1 MAWSLKKRT
10 VEYVIYLLFWSV
22 LLLSPLLGAF
32 IKYAFQGD
40 DAFLPTTDEL
50 QSFWKFLL
58 PAIIL
63 FFINNN
69 ILMPFLLDKKRG
81 RHLVLYLLCIVVVA
95 AIVFISFPLT
105 NPHEVKTK
113 WDEGVEQELPLIPE
127 PPAFDGDMPL
137 PPFGEPVAG
146 DDGALPLPP
155 PFEISTMGDEGAL
168 PPPPFNGERKVW
180 MFFTHPRSVRM
191 LLTVFVLI
199 FNICVRLFFFTIRRD
214 ESIKEIEKE
223 KLRTDLEYL
232 KYQINPHFFMNSLNN
247 IHALIDIDKTKA
259 QSSVVELSKMMRYVL
274 YDKSSMFV
282 PLEKE
287 MQFLGSYIDL
297 MRLRYT
303 DKLEIKV
310 DFAAEP
316 QGVFVP
322 SLLFMQFLENAFK
335 HGVTYKNKSIIEIS
349 LAVDEAAGNVV
360 FTCRNTIPQVSN
372 TTALQASG
380 GIGVENAR
388 KRLEL
393 LFGDKAK
400 LHISNTGGWY
410 NVELKIP
417 IQYDQV
423 YNS

>member
-40 DAFLPTTDEL
+40 NAFLPTTDEL
-50 QSFWKFLL
+50 LSFWKFLL

-81 RHLVLYLLCIVVVA
+81 RHHVLYLLCIVVVG
-95 AIVFISFPLT
+95 AIVFISFPLK
-105 NPHEVKTK
+105 NPHGVKPQ
-113 WDEGVEQELPLIPE
+113 WRAGNGIEQPVPE
-127 PPAFDGDMPL
+127 PPAFDGSNMPL
-137 PPFGEPVAG
+137 PPFGEPVVG
-146 DDGALPLPP
+146 EDGTLQPP
-155 PFEISTMGDEGAL
+155 PFEPPTMGEDGEL
-168 PPPPFNGERKVW
+168 PPRPVGERKVW
-180 MFFTHPRSVRM
+180 MFFSHPRSVRM

-223 KLRTDLEYL
+223 KLRSDLEIL
-232 KYQINPHFFMNSLNN
+232 KFQINPHFFMNSLNN
-247 IHALIDIDKTKA
+247 IHALIDIDKEKA
-259 QSSVVELSKMMRYVL
+259 QNTVVELSKMMRYVL

-287 MQFLGSYIDL
+287 AQFLGSYIDI

-303 DKLEIKV
+303 DKLEIMT
-310 DFAAEP
+310 DFSNEP
-316 QGVFVP
+316 QGVYVP
-322 SLLFMQFLENAFK
+322 SLLFMQFVENAFK
-335 HGVTYKNKSIIEIS
+335 HGVTYKKKSLIEVS
-349 LAVDEAAGNVV
+349 LKADEAAGSVV
-360 FTCRNTIPQVSN
+360 FICRNTLPDVPN
-372 TTALQASG
+372 ATGLHASG

-393 LFGDKAK
+393 LYGDKAQ
-400 LHISNTGGWY
+400 LHISNTGEWY

>member
-32 IKYAFQGD
+32 MKYAIQGD
-40 DAFLPTTDEL
+40 DAFLPTTEEL
-50 QSFWKFLL
+50 LSFWKFLL

-69 ILMPFLLDKKRG
+69 ILMSFLLNKERG
-81 RHLVLYLLCIVVVA
+81 RHLVLYLLCAIVVSV
-95 AIVFISFPLT
+95 IVFVAFPVD
-105 NPHEVKTK
+105 NPS
-113 WDEGVEQELPLIPE
+113 L
-127 PPAFDGDMPL
+127 
-137 PPFGEPVAG
+137 PVASNIEQ
-146 DDGALPLPP
+146 LPQSLPK
-155 PFEISTMGDEGAL
+155 
-168 PPPPFNGERKVW
+168 GEQKVW
-180 MFFTHPRSVRM
+180 MFFSDSRNVRI
-191 LLTVFVLI
+191 LLSLFALV

-214 ESIKEIEKE
+214 ESIKEMEKE
-223 KLRTDLEYL
+223 KLRSELEYL

-247 IHALIDIDKTKA
+247 INALIDIDKVKA
-259 QSSVVELSKMMRYVL
+259 QKTVVELSNMMRYVL

-287 MQFLGSYIDL
+287 AQFLGSFLDL

-303 DKLEIKV
+303 DKLEIT
-310 DFAAEP
+310 AAFSTEP
-316 QGVFVP
+316 KGVYVP

-335 HGVTYKNKSIIEIS
+335 HGVTYKKKSLIEV
-349 LAVDEAAGNVV
+349 LLVADEAAGSVV
-360 FTCRNTIPQVSN
+360 FTCRNTLPEVSN
-372 TTALQASG
+372 STALHASG
-380 GIGVENAR
+380 GIGMENAR

-393 LFGDKAK
+393 LYGDKAQ
-400 LHISNTGGWY
+400 LHISNNGEWY

>member
-1 MAWSLKKRT
+1 MAWSLRKRT

-32 IKYAFQGD
+32 MKYAFQGD
-40 DAFLPTTDEL
+40 DAFLPTTEEL
-50 QSFWKFLL
+50 LSFWKFLS

-69 ILMPFLLDKKRG
+69 ILMPFLLNKERG
-81 RHLVLYLLCIVVVA
+81 RHLVLYLLCAIVVSV
-95 AIVFISFPLT
+95 IVFVAFPVD
-105 NPHEVKTK
+105 NPS
-113 WDEGVEQELPLIPE
+113 L
-127 PPAFDGDMPL
+127 
-137 PPFGEPVAG
+137 PVASNIEQ
-146 DDGALPLPP
+146 LPQSLPK
-155 PFEISTMGDEGAL
+155 
-168 PPPPFNGERKVW
+168 GEQKVW
-180 MFFTHPRSVRM
+180 MFFSDSRNVRI
-191 LLTVFVLI
+191 LLSLFALV

-214 ESIKEIEKE
+214 ESIKELEKE
-223 KLRTDLEYL
+223 KLRSELEYL

-247 IHALIDIDKTKA
+247 IHALIDIDKVKA
-259 QSSVVELSKMMRYVL
+259 QKTVVELSNMMRYVL
-274 YDKSSMFV
+274 YDKSSTFV
-282 PLEKE
+282 PMEKE
-287 MQFLGSYIDL
+287 VKFLGSYIDI

-303 DKLEIKV
+303 DKLEIKT
-310 DFAAEP
+310 DFSTEP
-316 QGVFVP
+316 QGIYVP

-335 HGVTYKNKSIIEIS
+335 HGVTYKKKSLIEVS
-349 LAVDEAAGNVV
+349 LKADETAGNVV

-393 LFGDKAK
+393 FFGDKAK

-417 IQYDQV
+417 IQNDQV

>member
-32 IKYAFQGD
+32 MKYAIQGD
-40 DAFLPTTDEL
+40 DAFLPTTEEL
-50 QSFWKFLL
+50 LSFWKFLL

-69 ILMPFLLDKKRG
+69 ILMPFLLNKERG
-81 RHLVLYLLCIVVVA
+81 RHLVLYLLCAIVVSV
-95 AIVFISFPLT
+95 IVFVAFPVD
-105 NPHEVKTK
+105 NPS
-113 WDEGVEQELPLIPE
+113 L
-127 PPAFDGDMPL
+127 
-137 PPFGEPVAG
+137 PVASNIEQ
-146 DDGALPLPP
+146 LPQSLPK
-155 PFEISTMGDEGAL
+155 
-168 PPPPFNGERKVW
+168 GEQKVW
-180 MFFTHPRSVRM
+180 MFFSDSRNVRI
-191 LLTVFVLI
+191 LLSLFALV

-214 ESIKEIEKE
+214 ESIKELEKE
-223 KLRTDLEYL
+223 KLRSELEYL

-247 IHALIDIDKTKA
+247 IHALIDIDKVKA
-259 QSSVVELSKMMRYVL
+259 QKTVVELSNMMRYVL
-274 YDKSSMFV
+274 YDKSSTFV
-282 PLEKE
+282 SMEKE
-287 MQFLGSYIDL
+287 VKFLGSYIDL

-303 DKLEIKV
+303 DKLEIKT
-310 DFAAEP
+310 DFSTEP
-316 QGVFVP
+316 QGIYVP

-335 HGVTYKNKSIIEIS
+335 HGVTYKKKSLIEVS
-349 LAVDEAAGNVV
+349 LKADEAVGNVI
-360 FTCRNTIPQVSN
+360 FICRNTLPESPN
-372 TTALQASG
+372 TTVVRTGG

-393 LFGDKAK
+393 LYGDKAQ
-400 LHISNTGGWY
+400 LHISNNGEWY